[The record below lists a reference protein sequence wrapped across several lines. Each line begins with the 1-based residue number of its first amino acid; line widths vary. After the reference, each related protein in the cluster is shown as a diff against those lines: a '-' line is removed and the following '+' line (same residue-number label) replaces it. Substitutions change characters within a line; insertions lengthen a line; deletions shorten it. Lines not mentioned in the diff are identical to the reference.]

1 MNSKLWKLRPDDRIG
16 AAAPAPLI
24 RRGPRRSFAGA
35 EGGRLLADWVTGSL
49 TADQEI
55 RRSLTRLRNR
65 SRDLALNDD
74 YAKRFFGLLRTNV
87 IGPTGIKLQSRAE
100 TDGLG
105 LADETNN
112 EIERG
117 FGVWG
122 KPGNCTVDGK
132 LSWLDAQA
140 FFIKALG
147 MDGEVFVRFHP
158 GYPDNPFNFAIEF
171 VDPMLVDV
179 NLNRRALGGNEV
191 RLGIEVNRWRKPVA
205 YYVLRTPP
213 GGDVLYGSLGEPTG
227 TGELTNYMRVPAE
240 EILHV
245 FITERVN
252 QTRGFPWLH
261 TALTR
266 LRHLGEGEEAE
277 LVAMRI
283 CASKMGFF
291 VSKTGDEYPGAKT
304 DTGQIEVELSPGNFE
319 QLPEGIDLRSFDP
332 QHPNATI
339 GDFIRGCLR
348 GVASGLEVSYA
359 NLSNDPTGMNFSS
372 MRSVLLEEREVYRRL
387 QQFTIE
393 HFCAPIF
400 SAWLPM
406 AMLTQ
411 QVALTGDPAD
421 YDRAEWRPRGW
432 AWVDPL
438 KDAEASVVA
447 LNNGFGTLADICAQE
462 GRDYQDVLKQRAK
475 EQKIVAELGLELA
488 PVTAAK
494 AAPTTEA
501 DQEIVVDAGGE
512 NV

>member
-1 MNSKLWKLRPDDRIG
+1 MKSRWQKILGFFGLGKTPR
-16 AAAPAPLI
+16 AK
-24 RRGPRRSFAGA
+24 RGFAGA
-35 EGGRLLADWVTGSL
+35 EGGRLLADWITSSL

-105 LADETNN
+105 LADETND

-117 FGVWG
+117 FALWS
-122 KPGNCTVDGK
+122 KPANCAVDGK
-132 LSWLDAQA
+132 LSWVDAQG

-147 MDGEVFVRFHP
+147 MDGEVFLRLHR
-158 GYPDNPFNFAIEF
+158 GYPDNPFNFAVEF
-171 VDPMLVDV
+171 IDPMLVDV
-179 NLNRRALGGNEV
+179 NLNRRALGGNEI

-213 GGDVLYGSLGEPTG
+213 GGDIVYGSLTEPMG
-227 TGELTNYMRVPAE
+227 SGELTNYMRIPAE
-240 EILHV
+240 EILHI
-245 FITERVN
+245 FLMDRVN
-252 QTRGFPWLH
+252 QTRGIPWLH

-266 LRHLGEGEEAE
+266 LRHLGEYEEAE
-277 LVAMRI
+277 LIAARVSA
-283 CASKMGFF
+283 AKMGFF

-304 DTGQIEVELSPGNFE
+304 ETGQIEVELSPGNFE
-319 QLPEGIDLRSFDP
+319 QLPEGVDLRSFDP
-332 QHPNATI
+332 QHPNAAF
-339 GDFIRGCLR
+339 GEFIKDCLR
-348 GVASGLEVSYA
+348 GVASGLNVSYLNLA
-359 NLSNDPTGMNFSS
+359 NNPSDANFSS
-372 MRSVLLEEREVYRRL
+372 MRSALLEERAYYQCL

-400 SAWLPM
+400 SAWLPL
-406 AMLTQ
+406 ALLSKQ
-411 QVALTGDPAD
+411 LALTGDAAE

-432 AWVDPL
+432 PWVDPA
-438 KDAEASVVA
+438 KDADASVTA
-447 LNNGFGTLADICAQE
+447 LNNGFGTLADVCAQE

-475 EQKIVAELGLELA
+475 EQKMVAELGLNLA
-488 PVTAAK
+488 PATAPK
-494 AAPTTEA
+494 AATPAAPA
-501 DQEIVVDAGGE
+501 DETIVAGGQ